1 MSSRKN
7 RETLPPAHSNIGP
20 VWLVSSDHEDHYVGA
35 ANAQDAV
42 EVFYS
47 IPSVAAVR
55 LSKTKET
62 EARKIECVSMTVYA
76 RPETRP
82 AKADGQ

>member
-1 MSSRKN
+1 MSRKP

-20 VWLVSSDHEDHYVGA
+20 VWHIASDHEDHFVSA
-35 ANAQDAV
+35 PNAQEAA

-55 LSKTKET
+55 LSKQKET
-62 EARKIECVSMTVYA
+62 EVRKIECISMTVYA

-82 AKADGQ
+82 TSGDGK